1 MSMIEKRRTTQRG
14 MIEILKN
21 NVFELQ
27 KQLNKAYKR
36 IKELT
41 ELDKVYREWGYY
53 ITYDNNWDN
62 DYLKSKLKKLVVYRG
77 KKLSMQRH
85 SGRNELWFCAE
96 GIVDVNTIVP
106 LQDENWERRET
117 LTPGMTCDINAG
129 DWHQLVNNTS
139 KRAVIYE
146 IQYGDECDEG
156 DIERTVQQKANQKD

>member
-85 SGRNELWFCAE
+85 SGRNELW
-96 GIVDVNTIVP
+96 
-106 LQDENWERRET
+106 L
-117 LTPGMTCDINAG
+117 
-129 DWHQLVNNTS
+129 
-139 KRAVIYE
+139 
-146 IQYGDECDEG
+146 
-156 DIERTVQQKANQKD
+156 

>member
-1 MSMIEKRRTTQRG
+1 MN
-14 MIEILKN
+14 MIEILKH

-27 KQLNKAYKR
+27 QQLNKAYKR

-53 ITYDNNWDN
+53 VTYDTNGD
-62 DYLKSKLKKLVVYRG
+62 DTSHLKSKLKKLVVYPG

-85 SGRNELWFCAE
+85 SGRDELWFCAE
-96 GIVDVNTIVP
+96 GLVDVDTIVP
-106 LQDENWERRET
+106 LENENWDRQRS

-156 DIERTVQQKANQKD
+156 DIERTVQQETN

>member
-1 MSMIEKRRTTQRG
+1 MNMIDV
-14 MIEILKN
+14 LKN

-27 KQLNKAYKR
+27 QQLNKAYKR

-53 ITYDNNWDN
+53 VTYDKNDN
-62 DYLKSKLKKLVVYRG
+62 DYLKSKIKKLVVYPG

-106 LQDENWERRET
+106 LTTENWDRTKT
-117 LTPGMTCDINAG
+117 LTCGMTFDINAG

-139 KRAVIYE
+139 QRAIIYE
-146 IQYGDECDEG
+146 IQHGDVCDEG
-156 DIERTVQQKANQKD
+156 DIERTVQQKTD